1 MSYGCDTQKA
11 GALARLY
18 SSVAD
23 VDLYVGGIS
32 ENPTRDS
39 LFGPT
44 FACII
49 GDQLQRLRVGDR
61 FFYDGGSAQNCPS
74 SSTTSNAGSNP
85 YPFTQAQVRTV

>member
-1 MSYGCDTQKA
+1 MYHVRVPLFVDQRA

-18 SSVAD
+18 SSVDD
-23 VDLYVGGIS
+23 VDLYVGGTC

-49 GDQLQRLRVGDR
+49 GDQLQRSRVGDR
-61 FFYDGGSAQNCPS
+61 FFYDGGSTQHCPS
-74 SSTTSNAGSNP
+74 ASDGHP
-85 YPFTQAQVRTV
+85 YPFTQPQVCP